1 MKIIDLSVSIVDG
14 LPVDRPVQIPKIRYR
29 RHTDDE
35 SVTTFLAAYPGLT
48 REQLIDGH
56 GWAIEQIELSTHTGT
71 HVDAPYHFHPTMNG
85 GEPAWTVDEVPLE
98 WCMGDG
104 VMVDFYD
111 KPDGYQC
118 TSKDFQEYFDKI
130 GYTPKYGDVLCLR
143 TNAMSAWGTEKYL
156 QKGCGV
162 GREATLW
169 LIDHG
174 VRDVGT
180 DGWSWDVPLPLE
192 GKEFAKNHD
201 ASIIWEAHRVGREK
215 AYCHIEKLANL
226 DKLPLTGYTVI
237 CLPVKVKGGSAGWT
251 RVVAVMHENGEKVI

>member
-1 MKIIDLSVSIVDG
+1 MEIIDLSVSIVDG

-169 LIDHG
+169 LIDQGIHA
-174 VRDVGT
+174 VGT
-180 DGWSWDVPLPLE
+180 DAWSWDVPREYAEAEFQKTGDPMVCWE
-192 GKEFAKNHD
+192 GHKAG
-201 ASIIWEAHRVGREK
+201 AEK
-215 AYCHIEKLANL
+215 AYIQYEKLNNL
-226 DKLPLTGYTVI
+226 EKLPPFGFKFCGVPIKVDRASGAWVRAFAIVDDETVD
-237 CLPVKVKGGSAGWT
+237 
-251 RVVAVMHENGEKVI
+251 